1 MRIIDAFWLGNV
13 GFVKV
18 NNGFETKVYTDIAQG
33 VNETYDTEFIA
44 KNGREVPSNALVRF
58 LENDTYNSE
67 YVQE

>member
-18 NNGFETKVYTDIAQG
+18 NNGFETKVYTGVVQG

-58 LENDTYNSE
+58 LENDTYKSE